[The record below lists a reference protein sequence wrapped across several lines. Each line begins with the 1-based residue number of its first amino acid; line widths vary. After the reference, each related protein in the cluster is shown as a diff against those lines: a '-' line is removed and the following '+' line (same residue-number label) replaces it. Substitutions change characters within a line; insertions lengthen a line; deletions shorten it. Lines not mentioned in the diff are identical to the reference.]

1 MTGLKR
7 TLRSRRGFTLVE
19 LVVVLVILGVVA
31 AFAVPALTGYI
42 DSAKEKQAV
51 SEAQACVETATS
63 LGARQYAAAQEKA
76 VEGGDALKNLDGWLA
91 DPDAEAPEVGG
102 DIALTDGSGQY
113 ILHAE
118 TTPKGGNLAADA
130 NHLLTDIPT
139 GAGVG
144 GTVSDASFAPS
155 GKLLYLVYTSADSI
169 TVVYTNSAAGGSI
182 RVDTDVTAV
191 PAPSS
196 VPVTPT
202 PTRRPADPTAKPSTE
217 PSARPTVTPTAP
229 PTATPTAKP
238 TPKPTFDPS
247 KPKLIIHM
255 QDALTKSAGNFRKRT
270 YTFTSGNFSFT
281 AETDENGDIA
291 LDLLPQTETQ
301 RAGALVSYQ
310 NYTLS
315 DPSVPEGYQ
324 PLVSM
329 VIQAAIT
336 ADSNGCKLDK
346 VTVWGTGNNGST
358 PNAYIVENNCVTMQ
372 YFPVP
377 KMRIKAV
384 DENGGPVA
392 NVSFLLQDSNGHT
405 IDTKLTTGTDG
416 VCEAYVRLH
425 ENDNFGENT
434 PVLTVIGNPTC
445 KLTLNAVPEGYQTG
459 ITCSFRLYYK
469 EYPGVTPTPHYE
481 SGFYVDVFNGNHGM
495 FGSYTADRNNDQFT
509 LTVHV
514 ATKKTCTVTIR
525 KVDDAGNPVNGV
537 SAILQTSDGSI
548 WPDVNNDGYKTPY
561 LEIYSKGSSCTAELA
576 RNAAYKLEDQG
587 GSESRYAK
595 ADPFNFTLGDE
606 TRKTVDIVV
615 HDRQQTKSDFAV
627 ENVTFLSA
635 NSWAYQLCNQGGTAA
650 TDNPINLSGAAAY
663 YWNGKLYYNF
673 KALPGV
679 SNTNRQQYS
688 QSDAALNAAP
698 DPVQHLESYLKGAH
712 NITDTA
718 SAYLVELTGRVLYTV
733 NTAATLTRGDLVV
746 AGDALYVYLGTKDT
760 PMKEPSGTLFVKV
773 PSGLYSL
780 K

>member
-91 DPDAEAPEVGG
+91 APDAEAPEVGG

-118 TTPKGGNLAADA
+118 TTPKGNLAADA

-270 YTFTSGNFSFT
+270 YTFTNGNFSFT
-281 AETDENGDIA
+281 AETDENGDIE
-291 LDLLPQTETQ
+291 LDLLPQTDTQ

-324 PLVSM
+324 PFVSM
-329 VIQAAIT
+329 VVQAAIT
-336 ADSNGCKLDK
+336 ADSNGCRLDK

-372 YFPVP
+372 YFPVA
-377 KMRIKAV
+377 KMYIKAV
-384 DENGGPVA
+384 DENNNPVA

-425 ENDNFGENT
+425 ENDNFGKNT

-495 FGSYTADRNNDQFT
+495 FGSYTADRDNDQFT

-537 SAILQTSDGSI
+537 SAILQTSDDSI
-548 WPDVNNDGYKTPY
+548 WPDVNNDGYKTRY
-561 LEIYSKGSSCTAELA
+561 LDICSKGSSYTAELA
-576 RNAAYKLEDQG
+576 RGAAYELEDKG

-595 ADPFNFTLGDE
+595 ADPFTFTVGNE

-615 HDRQQTKSDFAV
+615 HDRRQTKSDFAV

-746 AGDALYVYLGTKDT
+746 AGDALYVYLGTKET
-760 PMKEPSGTLFVKV
+760 PMQEPSGTLFVKV
-773 PSGLYSL
+773 PSRLYSL

>member
-7 TLRSRRGFTLVE
+7 TLHSRRGFTLVE

-91 DPDAEAPEVGG
+91 APDAEAPEVGG

-118 TTPKGGNLAADA
+118 TTPEGNLAADA

-191 PAPSS
+191 PVPSS

-202 PTRRPADPTAKPSTE
+202 PTRRPADPTAEPSTE
-217 PSARPTVTPTAP
+217 PSARPTAMPTAP

-270 YTFTSGNFSFT
+270 YTFTNGNFSFT

-291 LDLLPQTETQ
+291 LDLLPQTDTQ

-324 PLVSM
+324 PFVSM
-329 VIQAAIT
+329 VVQAAIT

-372 YFPVP
+372 YFPVA
-377 KMRIKAV
+377 KMYIKAV
-384 DENGGPVA
+384 DENNDPLA

-425 ENDNFGENT
+425 ENDNFGKNT

-481 SGFYVDVFNGNHGM
+481 SGFYVDVFNGNHGI

-525 KVDDAGNPVNGV
+525 KVDDASNPVNGV

-576 RNAAYKLEDQG
+576 RNAAYKLKDQG

-615 HDRQQTKSDFAV
+615 HDRRQTKSDFAV

-673 KALPGV
+673 KALSGV

-712 NITDTA
+712 ITDTA

-746 AGDALYVYLGTKDT
+746 AGDALYVYLGTKET
-760 PMKEPSGTLFVKV
+760 PMQEPSGTLFVKV
-773 PSGLYSL
+773 PSRLYSL

>member
-19 LVVVLVILGVVA
+19 LVVVLVIAGITA
-31 AFAVPALTGYI
+31 SFAVPALTGYI
-42 DSAKEKQAV
+42 DNAKEKQAV
-51 SEAQACVETATS
+51 SETQACVETVT
-63 LGARQYAAAQEKA
+63 RIAAQKYALVQNASITGKSDGANSLTSWAGELKNEA
-76 VEGGDALKNLDGWLA
+76 PTVTGGD
-91 DPDAEAPEVGG
+91 V
-102 DIALTDGSGQY
+102 ALTEGSGQY
-113 ILHAE
+113 LLHVSKYE
-118 TTPKGGNLAADA
+118 PGGFPKTGSTADISAAA
-130 NHLLTDIPT
+130 SVTGTINTLTC
-139 GAGVG
+139 
-144 GTVSDASFAPS
+144 SSS
-155 GKLLYLVYTSADSI
+155 GQVVYLVYTSADSI
-169 TVVYTNSAAGGSI
+169 TVIYTNSAAGGSI
-182 RVDTDVTAV
+182 RVDTDVTVV
-191 PAPSS
+191 PAPSTA
-196 VPVTPT
+196 PVTPT
-202 PTRRPADPTAKPSTE
+202 PTRRPADPTAEPSTE
-217 PSARPTVTPTAP
+217 PSARPTATPTAP

-270 YTFTSGNFSFT
+270 YTFTNGNFSFT
-281 AETDENGDIA
+281 AETDENGDIE
-291 LDLLPQTETQ
+291 LDLLPQTDTQ
-301 RAGALVSYQ
+301 RAGALVSYR

-324 PLVSM
+324 PFVSM

-358 PNAYIVENNCVTMQ
+358 PNSYIVENNCVTMQ
-372 YFPVP
+372 YFPVL

-384 DENGGPVA
+384 DENGNPVA

-416 VCEAYVRLH
+416 VCAAYVRLH
-425 ENDNFGENT
+425 ENDNFGNNT
-434 PVLTVIGNPTC
+434 PVLTVIGNPIC

-459 ITCSFRLYYK
+459 ITCSFNLYYK
-469 EYPGVTPTPHYE
+469 EYPGVTPTPHHE
-481 SGFYVDVFNGNHGM
+481 TGFYVDVFHENHGM

-525 KVDDAGNPVNGV
+525 KVDDAGNLVNGV
-537 SAILQTSDGSI
+537 STILQTNDGSI
-548 WPDVNNDGYKTPY
+548 WPDVNNHGYKTPY
-561 LEIYSKGSSCTAELA
+561 LEICSKGSSYTAELA
-576 RNAAYKLEDQG
+576 RNAAYKLEDKG
-587 GSESRYAK
+587 GSNSRYAK
-595 ADPFNFTLGDE
+595 ADPFNFNLGDE

-615 HDRQQTKSDFAV
+615 HDRRQTKSDFAV

-650 TDNPINLSGAAAY
+650 TDNPIDLSGAAAY

-698 DPVQHLESYLKGAH
+698 DPVQHLESYLEGAY
-712 NITDTA
+712 ITGTA

-746 AGDALYVYLGTKDT
+746 AGDALYVYLGTKET
-760 PMKEPSGTLFVKV
+760 PMREPSGTLFVKV

>member
-91 DPDAEAPEVGG
+91 APDAEAPEVGG

-118 TTPKGGNLAADA
+118 TTPKGNLAADA

-270 YTFTSGNFSFT
+270 YTFTNGNFSFT
-281 AETDENGDIA
+281 AETDENGDIE
-291 LDLLPQTETQ
+291 LDLLPQTDTQ

-324 PLVSM
+324 PFVSM
-329 VIQAAIT
+329 VVQAAIT
-336 ADSNGCKLDK
+336 ADSNGCRLDK

-372 YFPVP
+372 YFPVA
-377 KMRIKAV
+377 KMYIKAV
-384 DENGGPVA
+384 DENNNPVA

-425 ENDNFGENT
+425 ENDNFGKNT

-495 FGSYTADRNNDQFT
+495 FGSYTADRDNDQFT

-537 SAILQTSDGSI
+537 SAILWTSDGSI
-548 WPDVNNDGYKTPY
+548 WPDVNNDGYKTPS

-576 RNAAYKLEDQG
+576 RNAAYKLTDQG

-615 HDRQQTKSDFAV
+615 HDRRQTKSDFAV
-627 ENVTFLSA
+627 GNVTFLSA
-635 NSWAYQLCNQGGTAA
+635 NSLAYQLCNQGGTAA

-712 NITDTA
+712 ITDTA

-760 PMKEPSGTLFVKV
+760 PMQEPSGTLFVKV

>member
-7 TLRSRRGFTLVE
+7 TLHSRRGFTLVE

-51 SEAQACVETATS
+51 SEVQACVETATS

-102 DIALTDGSGQY
+102 NIALTDGSGQY

-118 TTPKGGNLAADA
+118 TTPKGNLAADA

-155 GKLLYLVYTSADSI
+155 GKLLYLVYTSADGI

-182 RVDTDVTAV
+182 RVDTDVAAV

-196 VPVTPT
+196 APVTPT
-202 PTRRPADPTAKPSTE
+202 PTRRPADPTAEPSTE
-217 PSARPTVTPTAP
+217 PSARPTAKPTAP

-238 TPKPTFDPS
+238 TPKPTFDPG

-270 YTFTSGNFSFT
+270 YTFTNGNFSFT
-281 AETDENGDIA
+281 AETDENGDIE
-291 LDLLPQTETQ
+291 LDLLPQTDTQ

-310 NYTLS
+310 TYTLT

-324 PLVSM
+324 PFVSM

-336 ADSNGCKLDK
+336 ADSNGYKLDK
-346 VTVWGTGNNGST
+346 VTVWGAGNNGNT
-358 PNAYIVENNCVTMQ
+358 PNAYTIENNCITMQ
-372 YFPVP
+372 YFPVA
-377 KMRIKAV
+377 KMYFKAV
-384 DENGGPVA
+384 DENNDPLA
-392 NVSFLLQDSNGHT
+392 NVSFLLQDSSGHT

-425 ENDNFGENT
+425 ENDNFGKNT

-459 ITCSFRLYYK
+459 ITCSFNLYYK
-469 EYPGVTPTPHYE
+469 EYPGVTPTPHHE
-481 SGFYVDVFNGNHGM
+481 TGFYVNMYNGNHGM

-537 SAILQTSDGSI
+537 SAILQTSGGSI

-561 LEIYSKGSSCTAELA
+561 LGINSKGSSSTAELA
-576 RNAAYKLEDQG
+576 RGAAYELADQG
-587 GSESRYAK
+587 GGTSYTRAEK
-595 ADPFNFTLGDE
+595 FTFTVGDE

-615 HDRQQTKSDFAV
+615 HDRRQTKSDFAV
-627 ENVTFLSA
+627 GNVTFLRA

-650 TDNPINLSGAAAY
+650 TDNPIDLSGAAAY

-698 DPVQHLESYLKGAH
+698 DPVQHLESYLEGAH
-712 NITDTA
+712 ITDTA

-760 PMKEPSGTLFVKV
+760 PMQEPSGTLFVKV

>member
-7 TLRSRRGFTLVE
+7 TLRSRCGFTLVE

-91 DPDAEAPEVGG
+91 EPDAEAPEVGG

-113 ILHAE
+113 ILHTE
-118 TTPKGGNLAADA
+118 TTPEGNLAAGA

-155 GKLLYLVYTSADSI
+155 GRLLYLVYTSADSI
-169 TVVYTNSAAGGSI
+169 TVVYTNSAADGSI

-196 VPVTPT
+196 VPVTPA
-202 PTRRPADPTAKPSTE
+202 PTRQPADPTTEPSTE
-217 PSARPTVTPTAP
+217 PSARPTAKPTAP
-229 PTATPTAKP
+229 LTETPTAKP

-270 YTFTSGNFSFT
+270 YTFTNGNFSFT
-281 AETDENGDIA
+281 AETDENGDIE
-291 LDLLPQTETQ
+291 LDLLPQTDTQ
-301 RAGALVSYQ
+301 RTGALVSYQ

-324 PLVSM
+324 PFVSM

-346 VTVWGTGNNGST
+346 VTVWGTGNNGNS
-358 PNAYIVENNCVTMQ
+358 PNAYTIENNCITMQ
-372 YFPVP
+372 YFPVA
-377 KMRIKAV
+377 KMYIKAV
-384 DENGGPVA
+384 DENNDPLA
-392 NVSFLLQDSNGHT
+392 NVSFLLQDSSGHT

-425 ENDNFGENT
+425 ENDNFGKNT
-434 PVLTVIGNPTC
+434 SVLTVIGSPTC

-459 ITCSFRLYYK
+459 ITCLFNLYYK

-481 SGFYVDVFNGNHGM
+481 TGFFVNMFNGSHGM
-495 FGSYTADRNNDQFT
+495 FGSYTADRDNDQFT

-537 SAILQTSDGSI
+537 SAILQTSGGSI

-561 LEIYSKGSSCTAELA
+561 LGINSKGSSCTAELA
-576 RNAAYKLEDQG
+576 RGAAYELADQG
-587 GSESRYAK
+587 GGTSYTRAEK
-595 ADPFNFTLGDE
+595 FTFTVGNE

-615 HDRQQTKSDFAV
+615 HDRRQTKSDFAV

-650 TDNPINLSGAAAY
+650 TDNPIDLSGAAAY

-698 DPVQHLESYLKGAH
+698 DPVQHLESYLEGAH
-712 NITDTA
+712 ITDTA

-760 PMKEPSGTLFVKV
+760 PMQEPSGTLFVKV

>member
-91 DPDAEAPEVGG
+91 DPDAEAPEVSG

-118 TTPKGGNLAADA
+118 TPPEGNLAADA

-139 GAGVG
+139 GAGVS

-169 TVVYTNSAAGGSI
+169 TVVYTSSAAGGSI

-202 PTRRPADPTAKPSTE
+202 PTRQPADPTTEPSTE
-217 PSARPTVTPTAP
+217 PSARPTATPTAP

-247 KPKLIIHM
+247 HPKLIIHM

-270 YTFTSGNFSFT
+270 YTFTNGNFSFT
-281 AETDENGDIA
+281 AETDENGDIE
-291 LDLLPQTETQ
+291 LDLLPQTDTQ

-310 NYTLS
+310 NYTLT

-324 PLVSM
+324 PFVSM

-346 VTVWGTGNNGST
+346 VTVWGTGNNGNS
-358 PNAYIVENNCVTMQ
+358 PNAYTIENNCITMQ
-372 YFPVP
+372 YFPVT
-377 KMRIKAV
+377 KMYIKAV
-384 DENGGPVA
+384 DENNDPLA
-392 NVSFLLQDSNGHT
+392 NVSFLLQDSSGHT

-425 ENDNFGENT
+425 ENDNFGKNT
-434 PVLTVIGNPTC
+434 PVLTVIGNPIC

-459 ITCSFRLYYK
+459 ITCSFNLYYK
-469 EYPGVTPTPHYE
+469 EYPGVTPTPPYE
-481 SGFYVDVFNGNHGM
+481 TGFYVNMFNGSHGM
-495 FGSYTADRNNDQFT
+495 FGSYTADRDNDQFT

-537 SAILQTSDGSI
+537 SAILQTSGDSI

-561 LEIYSKGSSCTAELA
+561 LDIDSKGSSCTAELA
-576 RNAAYKLEDQG
+576 RNAAYELEDKG
-587 GSESRYAK
+587 GKTSYTRAEK
-595 ADPFNFTLGDE
+595 FTFTVGDE

-615 HDRQQTKSDFAV
+615 HDRRQTKSDFAV
-627 ENVTFLSA
+627 GNVTFLSA

-650 TDNPINLSGAAAY
+650 TDNPIDLSGAAAY

-698 DPVQHLESYLKGAH
+698 DPVQHLESYLEGAH
-712 NITDTA
+712 ITDTA

-760 PMKEPSGTLFVKV
+760 PMQEPSGTLFVKV

>member
-118 TTPKGGNLAADA
+118 TTPEGNLAAGA

-155 GKLLYLVYTSADSI
+155 GRLLYLVYTSADGI

-196 VPVTPT
+196 MPVTPA
-202 PTRRPADPTAKPSTE
+202 PTRQPADPTTEPSTE
-217 PSARPTVTPTAP
+217 PSARPTATPTAS
-229 PTATPTAKP
+229 PTAPPTAKP
-238 TPKPTFDPS
+238 TPKPTFDPG

-270 YTFTSGNFSFT
+270 YTFTNGNFSFT
-281 AETDENGDIA
+281 AETDENGDIE
-291 LDLLPQTETQ
+291 LDLLPQTDTQ

-310 NYTLS
+310 NYTLT

-324 PLVSM
+324 PFVSM

-336 ADSNGCKLDK
+336 ADSNGYKLDK
-346 VTVWGTGNNGST
+346 VTVWGTGNNGNT
-358 PNAYIVENNCVTMQ
+358 PNAYIAENNCITMQ
-372 YFPVP
+372 YFPVA
-377 KMRIKAV
+377 KMYIKAV
-384 DENGGPVA
+384 DENNDPLA
-392 NVSFLLQDSNGHT
+392 NVSFLLQDSSGHT

-425 ENDNFGENT
+425 ENDNFGKNT
-434 PVLTVIGNPTC
+434 PVLTVIGYPTC

-459 ITCSFRLYYK
+459 ITCSFNLYYK

-481 SGFYVDVFNGNHGM
+481 TGFYVNMFNGSHGI
-495 FGSYTADRNNDQFT
+495 FGSYTADRDNDQFT

-537 SAILQTSDGSI
+537 SAILQTSGGSI
-548 WPDVNNDGYKTPY
+548 WPDVNNDGYKTQY
-561 LEIYSKGSSCTAELA
+561 LGINSKGSSSTAELA
-576 RNAAYKLEDQG
+576 RGAAYELADQG
-587 GSESRYAK
+587 GGTSYTRAEK
-595 ADPFNFTLGDE
+595 FTFTVGDE

-615 HDRQQTKSDFAV
+615 HDRRQTKSDFAV
-627 ENVTFLSA
+627 GNVTFLNA

-650 TDNPINLSGAAAY
+650 TDNPIDLSGAAAY

-698 DPVQHLESYLKGAH
+698 DPVQHLESYLEGAH
-712 NITDTA
+712 ITDTA

-760 PMKEPSGTLFVKV
+760 PMQEPSGTLFVKV

>member
-118 TTPKGGNLAADA
+118 TTPKGNLAADA

-169 TVVYTNSAAGGSI
+169 TVVYTNSAAGSSI

-191 PAPSS
+191 PVPSS
-196 VPVTPT
+196 APVTPT
-202 PTRRPADPTAKPSTE
+202 PTRRPADPTAEPSTE
-217 PSARPTVTPTAP
+217 PSARPTAMPTAP

-270 YTFTSGNFSFT
+270 YTFTNGNFSFT

-291 LDLLPQTETQ
+291 LDLLPQSDTQ

-324 PLVSM
+324 PFVSM
-329 VIQAAIT
+329 VVQAAIT
-336 ADSNGCKLDK
+336 ADSNGCRLDK

-358 PNAYIVENNCVTMQ
+358 PNAYIVENNCITMQ
-372 YFPVP
+372 YFPVL
-377 KMRIKAV
+377 KMRIKVV
-384 DENGGPVA
+384 DENGAPVA

-416 VCEAYVRLH
+416 VCAAYVRLH
-425 ENDNFGENT
+425 ENDNFGKNT
-434 PVLTVIGNPTC
+434 PVLTVIGNPIC
-445 KLTLNAVPEGYQTG
+445 NLTLNAVPEGYQTG

-469 EYPGVTPTPHYE
+469 EYPGVTPTPHYKT
-481 SGFYVDVFNGNHGM
+481 GFYVDVFNGNHGM
-495 FGSYTADRNNDQFT
+495 FGSYTADRDNDQFT

-561 LEIYSKGSSCTAELA
+561 LEIYSKGSSCTVELA
-576 RNAAYKLEDQG
+576 RNAAYKLEDKG

-595 ADPFNFTLGDE
+595 ADPFTFTLGDE

-615 HDRQQTKSDFAV
+615 HDRRQTKSDFAV

-712 NITDTA
+712 ITDTA

-746 AGDALYVYLGTKDT
+746 AGDALYVYLGTKET
-760 PMKEPSGTLFVKV
+760 PMQEPSGTLFVKV

>member
-102 DIALTDGSGQY
+102 DIALTDGSGRY

-118 TTPKGGNLAADA
+118 TTPEGNLAAGA

-155 GKLLYLVYTSADSI
+155 GRLLYLVYTSADSI

-196 VPVTPT
+196 MPVTPA
-202 PTRRPADPTAKPSTE
+202 PTRQPADPTTEPSTE
-217 PSARPTVTPTAP
+217 PSARPTATPTAP
-229 PTATPTAKP
+229 PTASPTAKP
-238 TPKPTFDPS
+238 TPKPTFDPG

-270 YTFTSGNFSFT
+270 YTFTNGNFSFT
-281 AETDENGDIA
+281 AETDENGDIE
-291 LDLLPQTETQ
+291 LDLLPQTDTQ

-310 NYTLS
+310 NYTLT

-324 PLVSM
+324 PFVSM

-336 ADSNGCKLDK
+336 ADSNGYKLDK
-346 VTVWGTGNNGST
+346 VTVWATGNNGNT
-358 PNAYIVENNCVTMQ
+358 PNAYTIENNCITMQ
-372 YFPVP
+372 YFPVA
-377 KMRIKAV
+377 KMYIKAV
-384 DENGGPVA
+384 DENNDPLA
-392 NVSFLLQDSNGHT
+392 NVSFLLQDSSGHT

-425 ENDNFGENT
+425 ENDNFGKNT

-445 KLTLNAVPEGYQTG
+445 KLTLNAVPEGYQSG
-459 ITCSFRLYYK
+459 ITCSFNLYYK
-469 EYPGVTPTPHYE
+469 EYPGVTPTPPYKT
-481 SGFYVDVFNGNHGM
+481 GFYVNMFNGSHGM
-495 FGSYTADRNNDQFT
+495 FGSYTADRDNDQFT

-537 SAILQTSDGSI
+537 SAILQTSGDSI
-548 WPDVNNDGYKTPY
+548 WPDVNNDGYKTRY
-561 LEIYSKGSSCTAELA
+561 LHIDSKGSSCTAELA
-576 RNAAYKLEDQG
+576 RGAAYELEDKG
-587 GSESRYAK
+587 GGTSYTRAEK
-595 ADPFNFTLGDE
+595 FTFTVGDE

-615 HDRQQTKSDFAV
+615 HDRRQTKSDFAV
-627 ENVTFLSA
+627 GNVTFLRA

-698 DPVQHLESYLKGAH
+698 DPVQHLESYLEGAH
-712 NITDTA
+712 ITDTA
-718 SAYLVELTGRVLYTV
+718 SAYLVELTGRVLYTA

-760 PMKEPSGTLFVKV
+760 PMQEPSGTLFVKV

>member
-7 TLRSRRGFTLVE
+7 TLRSRCGFTLVE

-42 DSAKEKQAV
+42 DNAKEKQAV

-91 DPDAEAPEVGG
+91 EPDAEAPEVGG

-118 TTPKGGNLAADA
+118 TPPEGNLAAGA

-155 GKLLYLVYTSADSI
+155 GRLLYLVYTSADSI

-196 VPVTPT
+196 VPATPA
-202 PTRRPADPTAKPSTE
+202 PTRQPADPTTEPSTE
-217 PSARPTVTPTAP
+217 PSARPTATPTAS

-238 TPKPTFDPS
+238 TPKPTFDPG

-270 YTFTSGNFSFT
+270 YTFTNGNFSFT
-281 AETDENGDIA
+281 AETDENGDIE
-291 LDLLPQTETQ
+291 LDLLPQTDTQ

-310 NYTLS
+310 NYTLT

-324 PLVSM
+324 PFVSM

-346 VTVWGTGNNGST
+346 VTVWGTGNNGNT
-358 PNAYIVENNCVTMQ
+358 PNAYTIENNCITMQ
-372 YFPVP
+372 YFPVA
-377 KMRIKAV
+377 KMYIKAV
-384 DENGGPVA
+384 DENNDPLA
-392 NVSFLLQDSNGHT
+392 NVSFLLQDNSGHT

-425 ENDNFGENT
+425 ENDNFGKNT

-459 ITCSFRLYYK
+459 ITCSFNLYYK
-469 EYPGVTPTPHYE
+469 EYPGVTPTPPYKT
-481 SGFYVDVFNGNHGM
+481 GFYVNMFNGSHGM
-495 FGSYTADRNNDQFT
+495 FGSYTADRDNDQFT

-537 SAILQTSDGSI
+537 SAILQTSGGSI

-561 LEIYSKGSSCTAELA
+561 LHIDSKGSSSTAELA
-576 RNAAYKLEDQG
+576 RGAAYELEDQG
-587 GSESRYAK
+587 GGTSYTRAEK
-595 ADPFNFTLGDE
+595 FTFTVGDE

-615 HDRQQTKSDFAV
+615 HDRRQTKSDFAV
-627 ENVTFLSA
+627 GNVTFLHA

-650 TDNPINLSGAAAY
+650 TDNPIDLSGAAAY

-698 DPVQHLESYLKGAH
+698 DPVQHLESYLEGAH
-712 NITDTA
+712 ITETA

-760 PMKEPSGTLFVKV
+760 PMQEPSGTLFVKV

>member
-7 TLRSRRGFTLVE
+7 TLHSRRGFTLVE

-51 SEAQACVETATS
+51 SEVQACVETATS

-102 DIALTDGSGQY
+102 NIALTDGSGQY

-118 TTPKGGNLAADA
+118 TTPKGNLAADA

-182 RVDTDVTAV
+182 RVDTDVAAV

-196 VPVTPT
+196 APVTPT
-202 PTRRPADPTAKPSTE
+202 PTRRPADPTAEPSTE
-217 PSARPTVTPTAP
+217 PSARPTAMPTAP
-229 PTATPTAKP
+229 PTAPPTAKP

-270 YTFTSGNFSFT
+270 YTFTNGNFSFT

-291 LDLLPQTETQ
+291 LDLLPQTDTQ

-324 PLVSM
+324 PFVSM
-329 VIQAAIT
+329 VVQAAIT

-372 YFPVP
+372 YFPVL

-384 DENGGPVA
+384 DENDDPVA
-392 NVSFLLQDSNGHT
+392 NASFLLQDSNGHT

-425 ENDNFGENT
+425 ENDNFGKNT

-537 SAILQTSDGSI
+537 NAILQTSDGSI

-561 LEIYSKGSSCTAELA
+561 LGINSKGSSSTAELA
-576 RNAAYKLEDQG
+576 RGAAYELADQG
-587 GSESRYAK
+587 GGTSYTRAEK
-595 ADPFNFTLGDE
+595 FTFTVGDE
-606 TRKTVDIVV
+606 TRKAVDIVV
-615 HDRQQTKSDFAV
+615 HDRRQTKSDFAV
-627 ENVTFLSA
+627 GNVTFLRA

-650 TDNPINLSGAAAY
+650 TDNPIDLSGAAAY

-698 DPVQHLESYLKGAH
+698 DPVQHLESYLEGAH
-712 NITDTA
+712 ITDTA

-760 PMKEPSGTLFVKV
+760 PMQEPSGTLFVKV

>member
-19 LVVVLVILGVVA
+19 LVVVLVIVGITA
-31 AFAVPALTGYI
+31 SFAVPALTGYI
-42 DSAKEKQAV
+42 DNAKEKQAV
-51 SEAQACVETATS
+51 SEAQACVMTATR
-63 LGARQYAAAQEKA
+63 LGAQNYALVQNASITGKSDGA
-76 VEGGDALKNLDGWLA
+76 DALKSWAGDLKN
-91 DPDAEAPEVGG
+91 EAPAVTG
-102 DIALTDGSGQY
+102 DVALTEGSGQY
-113 ILHAE
+113 LLHVE
-118 TTPKGGNLAADA
+118 SVQKGSKTPDGLASQ
-130 NHLLTDIPT
+130 
-139 GAGVG
+139 AGVS
-144 GTVSDASFAPS
+144 GTVQWMTCNAS
-155 GKLLYLVYTSADSI
+155 GQVLYLVYTSADSI
-169 TVVYTNSAAGGSI
+169 TVVYTNSAAGSSI
-182 RVDTDVTAV
+182 RVDTDVTVV
-191 PAPSS
+191 PAPSTA
-196 VPVTPT
+196 PVTPT
-202 PTRRPADPTAKPSTE
+202 PTRRPADPTAE
-217 PSARPTVTPTAP
+217 PSARPTATPTAP

-238 TPKPTFDPS
+238 TPKPTFDPG

-270 YTFTSGNFSFT
+270 YTFTNGNFSFT

-291 LDLLPQTETQ
+291 LDLLPQTDTQ

-329 VIQAAIT
+329 VVQAAIT

-346 VTVWGTGNNGST
+346 VTVWGTGTGNNGST
-358 PNAYIVENNCVTMQ
+358 PNSYIVENNCVTMQ
-372 YFPVP
+372 YFPVL

-384 DENGGPVA
+384 DENGAPVA

-405 IDTKLTTGTDG
+405 IDTKLMTGTDG

-425 ENDNFGENT
+425 ENDNFGNNT
-434 PVLTVIGNPTC
+434 PVLTVIGNPIC

-459 ITCSFRLYYK
+459 ITCSFKLHYK
-469 EYPGVTPTPHYE
+469 EYPSVTPTPHYKT
-481 SGFYVDVFNGNHGM
+481 GFYVDTSHENHGM

-525 KVDDAGNPVNGV
+525 KVDDAGNLVNDV
-537 SAILQTSDGSI
+537 SAILQTNDGSI
-548 WPDVNNDGYKTPY
+548 WPDVNNHGYKTPY
-561 LEIYSKGSSCTAELA
+561 LEICSKGSSYTAELA
-576 RNAAYKLEDQG
+576 RNAAYKLEDKG

-595 ADPFNFTLGDE
+595 ADPFNFTLDDE

-615 HDRQQTKSDFAV
+615 HDRRQTKSNFAV

-650 TDNPINLSGAAAY
+650 TDNPIDLSGAAAY

-688 QSDAALNAAP
+688 QNDAALNAAP
-698 DPVQHLESYLKGAH
+698 DPVQHLESYLEGAY
-712 NITDTA
+712 IRGTA

-746 AGDALYVYLGTKDT
+746 AEDALYVYLGTKET
-760 PMKEPSGTLFVKV
+760 PMREPSGTLFVKV

>member
-118 TTPKGGNLAADA
+118 TTPEGNLAAGA

-155 GKLLYLVYTSADSI
+155 GRLLYLVYTSADGI

-196 VPVTPT
+196 VPVTPA
-202 PTRRPADPTAKPSTE
+202 PTRQPADPTTKPSTE
-217 PSARPTVTPTAP
+217 PSARPTATPTAP

-238 TPKPTFDPS
+238 TPKPTFDPG

-270 YTFTSGNFSFT
+270 YTFTNGNFSFT
-281 AETDENGDIA
+281 AETDENGDIE
-291 LDLLPQTETQ
+291 LDLLPQTDTQ

-324 PLVSM
+324 PFVSM

-346 VTVWGTGNNGST
+346 VTVWGTGNNGNT
-358 PNAYIVENNCVTMQ
+358 PNAYIVENNCITMQ
-372 YFPVP
+372 YFPVA
-377 KMRIKAV
+377 KMYIKAV
-384 DENGGPVA
+384 DENNDPLA
-392 NVSFLLQDSNGHT
+392 NVSFLLQDSSGHT

-425 ENDNFGENT
+425 ENDNFGKNT
-434 PVLTVIGNPTC
+434 PVLTVIGYPTC

-459 ITCSFRLYYK
+459 ITCSFNLYYK
-469 EYPGVTPTPHYE
+469 EYPGVTPTPPYKT
-481 SGFYVDVFNGNHGM
+481 GFYVNMFNGSHGM
-495 FGSYTADRNNDQFT
+495 FGSYTADRDNDQFT

-537 SAILQTSDGSI
+537 RAILQTSGGSI

-561 LEIYSKGSSCTAELA
+561 LGIDSKGSSSTAELA
-576 RNAAYKLEDQG
+576 RGAAYELADQG
-587 GSESRYAK
+587 GGMSYTRAEK
-595 ADPFNFTLGDE
+595 FTFTVGDE

-615 HDRQQTKSDFAV
+615 HDRRQTKSDFAV
-627 ENVTFLSA
+627 GNVTFLSA

-650 TDNPINLSGAAAY
+650 TDNPIDLSGAAAY

-698 DPVQHLESYLKGAH
+698 DPVQHLESYLEGAH
-712 NITDTA
+712 ITDTA

-760 PMKEPSGTLFVKV
+760 PMQEPSGTLFVKV